1 LKKGDDKLD
10 RRDFL
15 RTTAALASVSVAG
28 SAVTAYAQ
36 SAVNKD
42 SDAFWKTIIDQYKV
56 TDEFINLN
64 AGHWGIMSEP
74 VRKAFNEHTAFI
86 NAYSSHYVGH
96 GRSANPSARNYNVER
111 MEIIDMLAAKLGVQS
126 DELVFTRG
134 ATESMQLLISGYNKI
149 NPGDTVLY
157 ADAAY
162 YSMAAEMRHLEV
174 YRGANVVQLTMP
186 DPVDF
191 QGSIDLFEQGI
202 KDNPGTKLILLTHM
216 ANRTGVIIPVKEITA
231 MARSY
236 GADVIVDM
244 AHSWGQLDY
253 DFVDQ
258 GVDFVGFNLHKWIG
272 APLGT
277 GLMYIKKSRMLDID
291 TKSSKGAPGNDD
303 INNRTQTG
311 TMNLA
316 AVMAVRD
323 ALNFVDAIGIKHIDN
338 RFRALR
344 HEWTNEFIDDDRV
357 DILSPEDERM
367 HCGLTSFRIN
377 AHDDARALGRTLLND
392 YAINTAAIPEYNGI
406 RVAPGLY
413 SSKEDM
419 RALAAA
425 IKDIANKLG

>member
-1 LKKGDDKLD
+1 MD

-111 MEIIDMLAAKLGVQS
+111 MEIIDKLGVQS

-202 KDNPGTKLILLTHM
+202 KDNP
-216 ANRTGVIIPVKEITA
+216 
-231 MARSY
+231 
-236 GADVIVDM
+236 
-244 AHSWGQLDY
+244 
-253 DFVDQ
+253 
-258 GVDFVGFNLHKWIG
+258 
-272 APLGT
+272 GT

-392 YAINTAAIPEYNGI
+392 YAINTA
-406 RVAPGLY
+406 
-413 SSKEDM
+413 
-419 RALAAA
+419 

>member
-1 LKKGDDKLD
+1 MD

-15 RTTAALASVSVAG
+15 KTTAALASVSVAG
-28 SAVTAYAQ
+28 STVTACAQ
-36 SAVNKD
+36 DATNKD
-42 SDAFWKTIIDQYKV
+42 SDAFWQTIIDQYKV

-74 VRKAFNEHTAFI
+74 VRKAFNEHTEFI

-96 GRSANPSARNYNVER
+96 GRSANPNARNYNIER
-111 MEIIDMLAAKLGVQS
+111 MEIIQMLAKKLGVQS

-149 NPGDTVLY
+149 SPGDSVLY

-162 YSMAAEMRHLEV
+162 YSMAAEMRHLEA

-191 QGSIDLFEQGI
+191 QGSINLFEQGI
-202 KDNPGTKLILLTHM
+202 KDNPSTKLILLTHM
-216 ANRTGVIIPVKEITA
+216 ANRTGVIIPVKEISK
-231 MARSY
+231 MARTY
-236 GADVIVDM
+236 GVDVIVDM

-258 GVDFVGFNLHKWIG
+258 GTDFVGFNLHKWIG

-277 GLMYIKKSRMLDID
+277 GFMYIKKNRMLDID
-291 TKSSKGAPGNDD
+291 TKSSKGLPGNND

-316 AVMAVRD
+316 AVMSVRE
-323 ALNFVDAIGIKHIDN
+323 ALNFVDAIGIEHIDK

-344 HEWTNEFIDDDRV
+344 NEWTKEFINDDRV

-377 AHDDARALGRTLLND
+377 AHDDARELAKTLLND
-392 YAINTAAIPEYNGI
+392 YAINTAAISEYNGI
-406 RVAPGLY
+406 RVSPGFY
-413 SSKEDM
+413 SSKADM
-419 RALAAA
+419 AALAVA
-425 IKDIANKLG
+425 IKDIANKQG

>member
-1 LKKGDDKLD
+1 MD
-10 RRDFL
+10 RRNFL
-15 RTTAALASVSVAG
+15 KTTAALASVTVVAQ
-28 SAVTAYAQ
+28 AANAQ
-36 SAVNKD
+36 TMMDKD
-42 SDAFWKTIIDQYKV
+42 SDEYWKTIIDQYKV
-56 TDEFINLN
+56 TDEFNNLN

-74 VRKAFNEHTAFI
+74 VREAFMEHTAFI

-96 GRSANPSARNYNVER
+96 GKAADPSARNYNVER
-111 MEIIDMLAAKLGVQS
+111 YEILEMMAKKLGVHA

-134 ATESMQLLISGYNKI
+134 ATESLQLLISGYNKLK
-149 NPGDTVLY
+149 PGDTVIY

-162 YSMAAEMRHLEV
+162 YSMGAEMRHMQV
-174 YRGANVVQLTMP
+174 HRGAKVVELTMP
-186 DPVDF
+186 DPASF
-191 QGSIDLFEQGI
+191 EGSIDLFEQGI

-236 GADVIVDM
+236 GVDVIVDM

-253 DFVDQ
+253 GFVDQ

-291 TKSSKGAPGNDD
+291 TKSSKGKPGNDD
-303 INNRTQTG
+303 INTRVQTG

-323 ALNFVDAIGIKHIDN
+323 ALNFVDDIGIKHIDK

-344 HEWTNEFIDDDRV
+344 HEWVKEFVDDDRV
-357 DILSPEDERM
+357 DILSPEDPRM

-377 AHDDARALGRTLLND
+377 AHKDPRELGKTLLND
-392 YAINTAAIPEYNGI
+392 YGINTAPIPEYNGI

-413 SSKEDM
+413 SSKADM
-419 RALAAA
+419 RALAVA
-425 IKDIANKLG
+425 IKDIANKIG

>member
-1 LKKGDDKLD
+1 MD

-15 RTTAALASVSVAG
+15 RTTAAITGASVAVGAM
-28 SAVTAYAQ
+28 SACAQ
-36 SAVNKD
+36 DITDKD
-42 SDAFWKTIIDQYKV
+42 SDAYWQTIIDQYKV

-74 VRKAFNEHTAFI
+74 VREAFNKHTEYI
-86 NAYSSHYVGH
+86 NMYSSFYVGH
-96 GRSANPSARNYNVER
+96 GRRAIPGSRNYNVER
-111 MEIIDMLAAKLGVQS
+111 LEIIDMLAAKLGVKS
-126 DELVFTRG
+126 EELIFTRG

-149 NPGDTVLY
+149 NPGDSVLY

-162 YSMAAEMRHLEV
+162 YSMAAEMRHLRV
-174 YRGANVVQLTMP
+174 HRQANVVELTMP

-191 QGSIDLFEQGI
+191 QGAIDLFEQGI
-202 KDNPGTKLILLTHM
+202 KDNPNTKLILLTHM
-216 ANRTGVIIPVKEITA
+216 ANRTGVILPIKEITA
-231 MARSY
+231 MARGY
-236 GADVIVDM
+236 GVDVIVDM
-244 AHSWGQLDY
+244 AHSWGQMDF

-277 GLMYIKKSRMLDID
+277 GLMYIKKERMADID
-291 TKSSKGAPGNDD
+291 PKSSKGAEGNVD
-303 INNRTQTG
+303 INTRTQTG

-323 ALNFVDAIGIKHIDN
+323 ALNFVDDIGIEHIDK

-344 HEWTNEFIDDDRV
+344 NEWTKEFLDDDRV
-357 DILSPEDERM
+357 DILSPEDPRM

-377 AHDDARALGRTLLND
+377 KHPDCRELGYELVRD
-392 YAINTAAIPEYNGI
+392 YGINTASIPEYNGI

-413 SSKEDM
+413 SSKADM

-425 IKDIANKLG
+425 IKDIAGKLG

>member
-1 LKKGDDKLD
+1 MD
-10 RRDFL
+10 RRKFL
-15 RTTAALASVSVAG
+15 KSTAVLAGASMAT
-28 SAVTAYAQ
+28 SAI
-36 SAVNKD
+36 SAKSQAMMDKD
-42 SDAFWKTIIDQYKV
+42 SDAYWQTIIDQYKV

-74 VRKAFNEHTAFI
+74 VRKAFAEHTEFI
-86 NAYSSHYVGH
+86 NMYSSHYVGH
-96 GRSANPSARNYNVER
+96 GRSADPTARNYNVER
-111 MEIIDMLAAKLGVQS
+111 LEIIDMLAKKLGVRS
-126 DELVFTRG
+126 DELIFTRG

-149 NPGDTVLY
+149 NKGDTVLY

-162 YSMAAEMRHLEV
+162 YSMAAEMRHLEHF
-174 YRGANVVQLTMP
+174 RGANVVQLTMP

-191 QGSIDLFEQGI
+191 QGSIDLFEQAI
-202 KDNPGTKLILLTHM
+202 KSNPNTKLILLTHM

-231 MARSY
+231 MARGY
-236 GADVIVDM
+236 GVDVIVDM
-244 AHSWGQLDY
+244 AHSWGQMDY

-291 TKSSKGAPGNDD
+291 PKSSKGAPGNDD
-303 INNRTQTG
+303 INTRTQTG

-323 ALNFVDAIGIKHIDN
+323 ALHFVDDIGIKHIDK

-344 HEWTNEFIDDDRV
+344 HEWTKEFIDDDRV
-357 DILSPEDERM
+357 DILSPEDPRM

-377 AHDDARALGRTLLND
+377 DHKDPRALGRQLLND
-392 YAINTAAIPEYNGI
+392 YKINTAPIPEYNGI

-413 SSKEDM
+413 SSKADM
-419 RALAAA
+419 RALAVA
-425 IKDIANKLG
+425 IKDIASKIA